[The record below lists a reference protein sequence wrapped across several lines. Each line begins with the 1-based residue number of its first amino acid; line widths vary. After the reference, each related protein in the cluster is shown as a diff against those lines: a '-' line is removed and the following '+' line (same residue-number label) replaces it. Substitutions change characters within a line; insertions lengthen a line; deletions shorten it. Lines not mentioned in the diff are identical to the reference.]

1 MDNSASIKFVDGSLH
16 PELIPPLFVSPR
28 LTDRNLESQQEEHPG
43 DNPEI
48 IEKQK
53 SQPMDENGDGPSKE
67 PEEAKMH
74 RKESMDERR
83 RSRSNS
89 S

>member
-1 MDNSASIKFVDGSLH
+1 MNAHRSRSQ
-16 PELIPPLFVSPR
+16 SP
-28 LTDRNLESQQEEHPG
+28 NGKPEEHPG

-53 SQPMDENGDGPSKE
+53 SQPMDENGEPSKH
-67 PEEAKMH
+67 PEDDKMH
-74 RKESMDERR
+74 RKESMDDRR

>member
-1 MDNSASIKFVDGSLH
+1 MAERSRSQ
-16 PELIPPLFVSPR
+16 SP
-28 LTDRNLESQQEEHPG
+28 DVKPEEHPG